1 MPPAAPETILT
12 SPVPSSV
19 IMTGQVEDRGLFKG
33 RIKLLGEGGT
43 PKELVTLGELKSS
56 ISLLKM
62 IPVWGDISTAPK
74 LSNIYQ
80 SRQSNRLKYR
90 ISNYLRLIVEV
101 TATAS
106 PLGANTL
113 R

>member
-19 IMTGQVEDRGLFKG
+19 IMTGQVEERGLFKG

-62 IPVWGDISTAPK
+62 IPVWGDITTAPK
-74 LSNIYQ
+74 LQNNKSIKSIRQVEYQ
-80 SRQSNRLKYR
+80 ITSD
-90 ISNYLRLIVEV
+90 
-101 TATAS
+101 
-106 PLGANTL
+106 
-113 R
+113 

>member
-74 LSNIYQ
+74 LSNMY
-80 SRQSNRLKYR
+80 QSNRLKYR